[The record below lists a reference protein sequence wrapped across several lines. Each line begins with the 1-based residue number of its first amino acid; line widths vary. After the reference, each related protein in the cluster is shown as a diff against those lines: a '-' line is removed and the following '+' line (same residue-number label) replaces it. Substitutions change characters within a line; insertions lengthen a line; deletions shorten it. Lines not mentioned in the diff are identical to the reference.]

1 MPERIQLTGPPE
13 QAAAQLW
20 AHIQEKTMLNGEKLP
35 KFGSPEEAADVYVEH
50 RTIEQLQKVLKD
62 LITTLQKM
70 RTEREDI
77 FEKNTALEDAVGKLM
92 KEKIYLQR
100 QLASAIN
107 AMTEQQK
114 RMAARLQEMAPEPP
128 RTALS
133 ERQSQATASSPL
145 DQEHP
150 QSTEPTLEASPQ

>member
-1 MPERIQLTGPPE
+1 MPECTFEISGPPE

-20 AHIQEKTMLNGEKLP
+20 AHIQEKTMLDGEHLQE
-35 KFGSPEEAADVYVEH
+35 FDSPEKAADVYLEH
-50 RTIEQLQKVLKD
+50 LTPDEVKKVVKA

-77 FEKNTALEDAVGKLM
+77 FEKNSALEDAVGKLI

-107 AMTEQQK
+107 SMTEQQK
-114 RMAARLQEMAPEPP
+114 RMAVKYDQL
-128 RTALS
+128 T
-133 ERQSQATASSPL
+133 ERQCRATASSQKDL
-145 DQEHP
+145 EQ
-150 QSTEPTLEASPQ
+150 QSTEQTLEASPQ

>member
-1 MPERIQLTGPPE
+1 MSERIILTGPPE

-20 AHIQEKTMLNGEKLP
+20 AHIQEKTMLNGAQLP
-35 KFGSPEEAADVYVEH
+35 NFDSPEKAADEYLEH
-50 RTIEQLQKVLKD
+50 LTREELEKVIKD

-77 FEKNTALEDAVGKLM
+77 FEKNSALEDAVGKLM

-114 RMAARLQEMAPEPP
+114 RMASRYHQLNEQ
-128 RTALS
+128 
-133 ERQSQATASSPL
+133 QCQAKASSQL
-145 DQEHP
+145 DLEQK
-150 QSTEPTLEASPQ
+150 STEQTLEASLQ

>member
-50 RTIEQLQKVLKD
+50 LTREQLEKVVKD

-77 FEKNTALEDAVGKLM
+77 FEKNSALEDAVGKLI

-107 AMTEQQK
+107 SMTDQQK
-114 RMAARLQEMAPEPP
+114 RMAAKYDQLN
-128 RTALS
+128 
-133 ERQSQATASSPL
+133 ERQSQAKASSQSDL
-145 DQEHP
+145 EQK
-150 QSTEPTLEASPQ
+150 STEQTPEASVQ

>member
-1 MPERIQLTGPPE
+1 MSERTFELSGPPE

-35 KFGSPEEAADVYVEH
+35 KFDSPEEAADVYLEHLTREQVE
-50 RTIEQLQKVLKD
+50 KVVKD

-77 FEKNTALEDAVGKLM
+77 FEKNSALEDAVVKII

-100 QLASAIN
+100 QLASAVN

-114 RMAARLQEMAPEPP
+114 RMAARYHQLNEQ
-128 RTALS
+128 
-133 ERQSQATASSPL
+133 QSQAKASSQSDL
-145 DQEHP
+145 EQK
-150 QSTEPTLEASPQ
+150 STEQTLEASPQ

>member
-20 AHIQEKTMLNGEKLP
+20 AHIQEKTMLNGEHLP
-35 KFGSPEEAADVYVEH
+35 KFDSPEKAADVYLEHLTREQVE
-50 RTIEQLQKVLKD
+50 KVVKD

-92 KEKIYLQR
+92 KEKVYLQR

-114 RMAARLQEMAPEPP
+114 RMAARLHEI
-128 RTALS
+128 S
-133 ERQSQATASSPL
+133 ELQSQATASSPS
-145 DQEHP
+145 DQEHA

>member
-1 MPERIQLTGPPE
+1 
-13 QAAAQLW
+13 
-20 AHIQEKTMLNGEKLP
+20 
-35 KFGSPEEAADVYVEH
+35 
-50 RTIEQLQKVLKD
+50 
-62 LITTLQKM
+62 M

-114 RMAARLQEMAPEPP
+114 RMAARVHQIIEQ
-128 RTALS
+128 
-133 ERQSQATASSPL
+133 QSQATASFQS
-145 DQEHP
+145 DQE
-150 QSTEPTLEASPQ
+150 QKSTEQTLEASPP

>member
-1 MPERIQLTGPPE
+1 MSERTLHLTGGPE
-13 QAAAQLW
+13 EAAAQLW
-20 AHIQEKTMLNGEKLP
+20 AHIQEKTMLNGEKLK
-35 KFGSPEEAADVYVEH
+35 KFDSPEEAADVYLEHLTREQVE
-50 RTIEQLQKVLKD
+50 KVLKS

-100 QLASAIN
+100 QLASAIS

-114 RMAARLQEMAPEPP
+114 RMAARYDKLNEQ
-128 RTALS
+128 
-133 ERQSQATASSPL
+133 QSQATASSPL
-145 DQEHP
+145 DPEQ
-150 QSTEPTLEASPQ
+150 

>member
-1 MPERIQLTGPPE
+1 MSERTFELSGPPE

-20 AHIQEKTMLNGEKLP
+20 AHIQEKTMLNGEHLP
-35 KFGSPEEAADVYVEH
+35 KFASPEKAADVYLEH
-50 RTIEQLQKVLKD
+50 LTREELEKVIKD

-77 FEKNTALEDAVGKLM
+77 FEKNSALEDAVGKLI

-114 RMAARLQEMAPEPP
+114 RMAARYHLNEQ
-128 RTALS
+128 
-133 ERQSQATASSPL
+133 QSQAKASSQSDL
-145 DQEHP
+145 EQK
-150 QSTEPTLEASPQ
+150 STEQTLEASPQ

>member
-1 MPERIQLTGPPE
+1 MSERTIECPPE
-13 QAAAQLW
+13 QAASRLW

-35 KFGSPEEAADVYVEH
+35 KFDSPEKAADVYLEHLTREEVE
-50 RTIEQLQKVLKD
+50 KVVKD

-114 RMAARLQEMAPEPP
+114 RMEARLQEINEQQSRAK
-128 RTALS
+128 ALS
-133 ERQSQATASSPL
+133 QTDLE
-145 DQEHP
+145 P
-150 QSTEPTLEASPQ
+150 QSTEQTQEASVQ

>member
-1 MPERIQLTGPPE
+1 MSERIKLTGPPE

-35 KFGSPEEAADVYVEH
+35 KFDSPEEAADVYLEHLTREQVE
-50 RTIEQLQKVLKD
+50 KVVKD

-77 FEKNTALEDAVGKLM
+77 FEKNSALEDAVGKLM

-100 QLASAIN
+100 QLASAIS

-114 RMAARLQEMAPEPP
+114 RMAARYDKLNEQ
-128 RTALS
+128 
-133 ERQSQATASSPL
+133 QSQAKASSQK
-145 DQEHP
+145 DQE
-150 QSTEPTLEASPQ
+150 QKSTEQTPEASVQ

>member
-1 MPERIQLTGPPE
+1 MSERTIELSGPPE

-20 AHIQEKTMLNGEKLP
+20 AHLQEKTMLNGEKLP
-35 KFGSPEEAADVYVEH
+35 KFDSPEQAADVYLEH
-50 RTIEQLQKVLKD
+50 LTLEEVKKIVKA

-77 FEKNTALEDAVGKLM
+77 FEKNSALEDAVGKLI

-107 AMTEQQK
+107 SMTEQQK
-114 RMAARLQEMAPEPP
+114 RMAVKYDQL
-128 RTALS
+128 T
-133 ERQSQATASSPL
+133 ERQSQAKASSQKDL
-145 DQEHP
+145 EQK
-150 QSTEPTLEASPQ
+150 STEQTLEASPQ

>member
-20 AHIQEKTMLNGEKLP
+20 AHIQEKTMLNGEKLK
-35 KFGSPEEAADVYVEH
+35 KFDSPEEAADVYLEHLTREQVE
-50 RTIEQLQKVLKD
+50 KVVKD

-77 FEKNTALEDAVGKLM
+77 FEKNSALEDAVGKLM

-114 RMAARLQEMAPEPP
+114 RMAVRYHKLNEQ
-128 RTALS
+128 
-133 ERQSQATASSPL
+133 QSQAPALSQTDPE
-145 DQEHP
+145 QK
-150 QSTEPTLEASPQ
+150 STEQTLEASVQ

>member
-1 MPERIQLTGPPE
+1 MSERTIELSGPPE

-20 AHIQEKTMLNGEKLP
+20 AHIQEKTMLNGEKLK
-35 KFGSPEEAADVYVEH
+35 KFDSPEEAADVYLEHLTREQVE
-50 RTIEQLQKVLKD
+50 KVVKD

-77 FEKNTALEDAVGKLM
+77 FEKNSALEDAVGKLI

-107 AMTEQQK
+107 SMTEQQK
-114 RMAARLQEMAPEPP
+114 RMAARYHQLNEQ
-128 RTALS
+128 
-133 ERQSQATASSPL
+133 QSQAKALSQSDL
-145 DQEHP
+145 EQK
-150 QSTEPTLEASPQ
+150 STEQTLEASVQ

>member
-35 KFGSPEEAADVYVEH
+35 KFDSPEQAADVYLEH
-50 RTIEQLQKVLKD
+50 LTLEEIKKVVKA
-62 LITTLQKM
+62 LISTLQKM

-77 FEKNTALEDAVGKLM
+77 FEKNSALEDAVGKLI

-107 AMTEQQK
+107 SMTEQQK
-114 RMAARLQEMAPEPP
+114 RMAVKYDQL
-128 RTALS
+128 T
-133 ERQSQATASSPL
+133 ERQSQAKASSQKDL
-145 DQEHP
+145 EQ
-150 QSTEPTLEASPQ
+150 QSTEQTLEASPQ

>member
-1 MPERIQLTGPPE
+1 MSERTIELSGPPE

-20 AHIQEKTMLNGEKLP
+20 AHLQEKTMLNGEKLP
-35 KFGSPEEAADVYVEH
+35 KFDSPEQAADVYLEH
-50 RTIEQLQKVLKD
+50 LTLEEVKKVVKA

-77 FEKNTALEDAVGKLM
+77 FEKNSALEDAVGKLI

-107 AMTEQQK
+107 SMTEQQK
-114 RMAARLQEMAPEPP
+114 RMAVKYDQL
-128 RTALS
+128 T
-133 ERQSQATASSPL
+133 ERQSQAKASSQKDL
-145 DQEHP
+145 EQ
-150 QSTEPTLEASPQ
+150 QSTEQTPEASPQ

>member
-20 AHIQEKTMLNGEKLP
+20 AHIQERTMLHGEKLP
-35 KFGSPEEAADVYVEH
+35 KFDSPEKAADVYLEH
-50 RTIEQLQKVLKD
+50 LTLEEVKTVVKA

-77 FEKNTALEDAVGKLM
+77 FEKNSALEDAVGKLI

-107 AMTEQQK
+107 SMTEQQK
-114 RMAARLQEMAPEPP
+114 RMAVKYDQL
-128 RTALS
+128 T
-133 ERQSQATASSPL
+133 ERQSQAKASSQKDL
-145 DQEHP
+145 EQ
-150 QSTEPTLEASPQ
+150 QSTEQTLDASPQ

>member
-35 KFGSPEEAADVYVEH
+35 KFDSPEEAADVYLEHLTREQVE
-50 RTIEQLQKVLKD
+50 KVVKD

-114 RMAARLQEMAPEPP
+114 RMAARLQD
-128 RTALS
+128 LN
-133 ERQSQATASSPL
+133 ERQSQATASSPS
-145 DQEHP
+145 DQE
-150 QSTEPTLEASPQ
+150 QTQNTAPTLEASPQ

>member
-20 AHIQEKTMLNGEKLP
+20 AHIQEKTMLDGEQLP
-35 KFGSPEEAADVYVEH
+35 KFDSPEKAADVYLEHLTREQVE
-50 RTIEQLQKVLKD
+50 KVVKD

-77 FEKNTALEDAVGKLM
+77 FEKNSALEDAVGKLI

-107 AMTEQQK
+107 SMTDQQK
-114 RMAARLQEMAPEPP
+114 RMAAKYDQLNA
-128 RTALS
+128 
-133 ERQSQATASSPL
+133 RQSQAKASSQSDL
-145 DQEHP
+145 EQK
-150 QSTEPTLEASPQ
+150 STEQTPEASVQ

>member
-20 AHIQEKTMLNGEKLP
+20 ARIQEKTMLNGEKLP
-35 KFGSPEEAADVYVEH
+35 KFDSPEEAADVYLEHLTREQVE
-50 RTIEQLQKVLKD
+50 KVVKN

-77 FEKNTALEDAVGKLM
+77 FEKNSALEDAVGKLV

-100 QLASAIN
+100 QLAAAVN

-114 RMAARLQEMAPEPP
+114 RMAARLHQLNEQ
-128 RTALS
+128 
-133 ERQSQATASSPL
+133 QSQAKALSQSDL
-145 DQEHP
+145 EP
-150 QSTEPTLEASPQ
+150 QSTEQTLEASQ

>member
-1 MPERIQLTGPPE
+1 MSERTIELSGPPE

-35 KFGSPEEAADVYVEH
+35 KFDSPEEAADVYLEHLTREQVE
-50 RTIEQLQKVLKD
+50 KVVKD

-77 FEKNTALEDAVGKLM
+77 FEKNSALEDAVGKLI

-100 QLASAIN
+100 QLASAVN

-114 RMAARLQEMAPEPP
+114 RMAARVHQIIEQ
-128 RTALS
+128 
-133 ERQSQATASSPL
+133 QSQAMASFPS
-145 DQEHP
+145 DQE
-150 QSTEPTLEASPQ
+150 QKSTEQTLEASVQ

>member
-1 MPERIQLTGPPE
+1 MSERTIELSGPPE

-20 AHIQEKTMLNGEKLP
+20 AHLQEKTMLNGEKLP
-35 KFGSPEEAADVYVEH
+35 KFDSPEQAADVYLEH
-50 RTIEQLQKVLKD
+50 LTLEEVKKIVKA

-77 FEKNTALEDAVGKLM
+77 FEKNSALEDAVGKLI

-107 AMTEQQK
+107 SMTEQQK
-114 RMAARLQEMAPEPP
+114 RMAVKYDQL
-128 RTALS
+128 T
-133 ERQSQATASSPL
+133 ERQSQAKASSQKDL
-145 DQEHP
+145 EQ
-150 QSTEPTLEASPQ
+150 QSTEQTPEASPQ

>member
-1 MPERIQLTGPPE
+1 MSERTIELQGPPE

-35 KFGSPEEAADVYVEH
+35 KFNSPEEAADVYLEHLTREQVE
-50 RTIEQLQKVLKD
+50 KVVKD

-77 FEKNTALEDAVGKLM
+77 FEKNSALEDAVGKLI

-107 AMTEQQK
+107 SMTDQQK
-114 RMAARLQEMAPEPP
+114 RMAAKYDQLN
-128 RTALS
+128 
-133 ERQSQATASSPL
+133 ERQSQAKASSQSDL
-145 DQEHP
+145 EQK
-150 QSTEPTLEASPQ
+150 STEQTQEASPQ

>member
-1 MPERIQLTGPPE
+1 MSERTFEISGPPE

-35 KFGSPEEAADVYVEH
+35 KFDSPEKAADVYVAH
-50 RTIEQLQKVLKD
+50 LTREQLEKVVRD

-77 FEKNTALEDAVGKLM
+77 FEKNSALEDAVGKLM

-107 AMTEQQK
+107 SMTEQQK
-114 RMAARLQEMAPEPP
+114 RMAARYHQLNEQ
-128 RTALS
+128 
-133 ERQSQATASSPL
+133 QSQAKALSQSDL
-145 DQEHP
+145 EQK
-150 QSTEPTLEASPQ
+150 STEQTLEASPP

>member
-1 MPERIQLTGPPE
+1 MSERTFELSGPPE

-35 KFGSPEEAADVYVEH
+35 KFDSPEKAADVYVAH
-50 RTIEQLQKVLKD
+50 LTREQLEKVVRD

-77 FEKNTALEDAVGKLM
+77 FEKNSALEDAVGKLV

-107 AMTEQQK
+107 AMTDQQK
-114 RMAARLQEMAPEPP
+114 RFAARVQQITEQ
-128 RTALS
+128 
-133 ERQSQATASSPL
+133 QSQATASSPSDL
-145 DQEHP
+145 
-150 QSTEPTLEASPQ
+150 AR